1 MVDQTLREHEHMI
14 DEHDIR
20 LETLQSDVNT
30 IKSDLNNVGTNI
42 NDVKVRLGIKDKT
55 NGQVLEYYKQLI
67 DAQEKE
73 REDRKEQDRL
83 LFERLDKVDE
93 RIWYLVVGIGISVL
107 LEIGVFIIQSHL

>member
-1 MVDQTLREHEHMI
+1 MDQTLREHEHLI

-20 LETLQSDVNT
+20 LETLQKDVSSIQSELSEVRRN
-30 IKSDLNNVGTNI
+30 L

-55 NGQVLEYYKQLI
+55 NGQVIDYQKQLV

-73 REDRKEQDRL
+73 REDRKEQDQKM
-83 LFERLDKVDE
+83 FEYLSKLDE
-93 RIWYLVVGIGISVL
+93 RIWYLAVGVGLSVV

>member
-20 LETLQSDVNT
+20 LETLQSDVT
-30 IKSDLNNVGTNI
+30 LIKDDLGGLKTDV

-55 NGQVLEYYKQLI
+55 NGQVIEYQKQLV
-67 DAQEKE
+67 DAQDKE
-73 REDRKEQDRL
+73 REDRKEQDEKM
-83 LFERLDKVDE
+83 FEYLSKLDE
-93 RIWYLVVGIGISVL
+93 RIWYLAVGIGVSVL

>member
-20 LETLQSDVNT
+20 LETLQSDVT
-30 IKSDLNNVGTNI
+30 LIKNDIGGLKTDV

-55 NGQVLEYYKQLI
+55 NGQVIEYQKQLV
-67 DAQEKE
+67 DAQDKE
-73 REDRKEQDRL
+73 REDRKEQDQKMFDYL
-83 LFERLDKVDE
+83 SKLDE
-93 RIWYLVVGIGISVL
+93 RIWYLAVGIGISVL